1 MTLIEFLE
9 TRTPE
14 QRKAFLNKLIR
25 DDGETYHPNAI
36 RACAT
41 GRRRTGHRLAMLI
54 EFHSNGRVR
63 RWEMRPDIWQP
74 KSNGK
79 RKPPKRKTKAR
90 AAA

>member
-1 MTLIEFLE
+1 MKLIEFLE

-41 GRRRTGHRLAMLI
+41 GRRRASHTLAILI
-54 EFHSNGRVR
+54 ELHSNGRVR
-63 RWEMRPDIWQP
+63 RWETRPDIWQP

-79 RKPPKRKTKAR
+79 SKPTKRKAR